1 MRAVAA
7 QERRGTDSCAARA
20 CGILRSVR
28 TRDVHAT
35 AMTLALSLG
44 LTAFSTACD
53 RSAVSER
60 VTAAAPAGDAALRE
74 RDAALL
80 REIDALT
87 ARCAT
92 AWRANPE
99 CLKEACQL
107 RAREVESFAIARAH
121 SFTDLTES
129 NYWHRGR
136 LKFPGDLEQLLR
148 RMAEETASNAPP
160 CAPDG
165 SASVPPARR

>member
-1 MRAVAA
+1 
-7 QERRGTDSCAARA
+7 
-20 CGILRSVR
+20 
-28 TRDVHAT
+28 VHAVVT
-35 AMTLALSLG
+35 ARMLSVVLAVFAAG
-44 LTAFSTACD
+44 CD

-80 REIDALT
+80 RDVDALT

-92 AWRANPE
+92 AWRANRE
-99 CLKEACQL
+99 CLKQACQL
-107 RAREVESFAIARAH
+107 RAREVELFAIARAH
-121 SFTDLTES
+121 NFSDLTES

-148 RMAEETASNAPP
+148 RLAEDTSSNAPP

-165 SASVPPARR
+165 TAGGPPARR

>member
-1 MRAVAA
+1 M
-7 QERRGTDSCAARA
+7 
-20 CGILRSVR
+20 
-28 TRDVHAT
+28 HAT
-35 AMTLALSLG
+35 AVTLALSLA
-44 LTAFSTACD
+44 LAAFSTGCS
-53 RSAVSER
+53 RPAVSEG
-60 VTAAAPAGDAALRE
+60 VSAATTAGDAVLRE

-99 CLKEACQL
+99 CLKQACQL
-107 RAREVESFAIARAH
+107 RAREVELFALVRAH

-148 RMAEETASNAPP
+148 RLAEESPSNVPP

-165 SASVPPARR
+165 TAAAPPARR

>member
-1 MRAVAA
+1 MRAVV
-7 QERRGTDSCAARA
+7 AAR
-20 CGILRSVR
+20 
-28 TRDVHAT
+28 T
-35 AMTLALSLG
+35 LSLVLVG
-44 LTAFSTACD
+44 FAAGCD

-60 VTAAAPAGDAALRE
+60 VTATAPAGDATLRE

-80 REIDALT
+80 REIDVLT

-99 CLKEACQL
+99 CLKQACQL
-107 RAREVESFAIARAH
+107 RAREIELFALARAH

-129 NYWHRGR
+129 NYWHRSR

-148 RMAEETASNAPP
+148 RLAEESPPDASPP
-160 CAPDG
+160 CAPAG
-165 SASVPPARR
+165 PAGAQPTRR

>member
-1 MRAVAA
+1 MHAVVVARILSLVLAVVAA
-7 QERRGTDSCAARA
+7 G
-20 CGILRSVR
+20 
-28 TRDVHAT
+28 
-35 AMTLALSLG
+35 
-44 LTAFSTACD
+44 CD

-60 VTAAAPAGDAALRE
+60 LAAAAADTAFRE

-87 ARCAT
+87 AHCAT

-99 CLKEACQL
+99 CLKQACQL
-107 RAREVESFAIARAH
+107 RAREAELFAVVRAH
-121 SFTDLTES
+121 GFSDLTES

-148 RMAEETASNAPP
+148 RLAEESPSNAPP

-165 SASVPPARR
+165 TAGGPPARR

>member
-1 MRAVAA
+1 MLSFALAA
-7 QERRGTDSCAARA
+7 CSSR
-20 CGILRSVR
+20 CGRP
-28 TRDVHAT
+28 A
-35 AMTLALSLG
+35 G
-44 LTAFSTACD
+44 
-53 RSAVSER
+53 SER
-60 VTAAAPAGDAALRE
+60 IAAATTAGDAALRE

-99 CLKEACQL
+99 CLKQACQL
-107 RAREVESFAIARAH
+107 RAREVELFALVRAH

-148 RMAEETASNAPP
+148 RLAEESPSNAPP

-165 SASVPPARR
+165 TAEAPPARR

>member
-1 MRAVAA
+1 MHAAVAA
-7 QERRGTDSCAARA
+7 R
-20 CGILRSVR
+20 I
-28 TRDVHAT
+28 
-35 AMTLALSLG
+35 LSLV
-44 LTAFSTACD
+44 LAVLAAACD

-60 VTAAAPAGDAALRE
+60 VTAAAPAPAADAALRE
-74 RDAALL
+74 RDTALL

-99 CLKEACQL
+99 CPKQACQL
-107 RAREVESFAIARAH
+107 RAREVELFAIVRAH

-129 NYWHRGR
+129 NYWHRSR

-148 RMAEETASNAPP
+148 RLAEESPSSDPP
-160 CAPDG
+160 CAPG
-165 SASVPPARR
+165 GPAGAPPARR

>member
-1 MRAVAA
+1 
-7 QERRGTDSCAARA
+7 
-20 CGILRSVR
+20 
-28 TRDVHAT
+28 VHAT
-35 AMTLALSLG
+35 AVTLALSLA
-44 LTAFSTACD
+44 LAAFSTGCG
-53 RSAVSER
+53 RPAVSER
-60 VTAAAPAGDAALRE
+60 VSAAAPAADTALRE

-92 AWRANPE
+92 AWRASPE
-99 CLKEACQL
+99 CLKQACQL
-107 RAREVESFAIARAH
+107 RTREVELFAIARAH

-148 RMAEETASNAPP
+148 RLAEESPSNAPP

-165 SASVPPARR
+165 TAGGPPARR

>member
-1 MRAVAA
+1 M
-7 QERRGTDSCAARA
+7 
-20 CGILRSVR
+20 
-28 TRDVHAT
+28 HAT
-35 AMTLALSLG
+35 AVTLALSLA
-44 LTAFSTACD
+44 LAAFSTACG
-53 RSAVSER
+53 RPAVSER
-60 VTAAAPAGDAALRE
+60 VSAATSAGDAVLRE

-99 CLKEACQL
+99 CLKQACQL
-107 RAREVESFAIARAH
+107 RAREVELFALVRAH

-148 RMAEETASNAPP
+148 RLAEESPSNAPP

-165 SASVPPARR
+165 TAGGPPARR

>member
-1 MRAVAA
+1 M
-7 QERRGTDSCAARA
+7 
-20 CGILRSVR
+20 R
-28 TRDVHAT
+28 TRAVHAT
-35 AMTLALSLG
+35 VVTLMLSLAL
-44 LTAFSTACD
+44 AAC
-53 RSAVSER
+53 SSGCGQQAVSGR
-60 VTAAAPAGDAALRE
+60 VTAAAHAADAALRE

-92 AWRANPE
+92 AWRANLE
-99 CLKEACQL
+99 CLKQACQL
-107 RAREVESFAIARAH
+107 RAREVELFAIARAH
-121 SFTDLTES
+121 RFTDLTES

-148 RMAEETASNAPP
+148 RLAEESPSNAPP

-165 SASVPPARR
+165 QAGAPPTRR

>member
-1 MRAVAA
+1 
-7 QERRGTDSCAARA
+7 
-20 CGILRSVR
+20 
-28 TRDVHAT
+28 
-35 AMTLALSLG
+35 MTLALG
-44 LTAFSTACD
+44 LALAVISTACG
-53 RSAVSER
+53 RPAVSEG
-60 VTAAAPAGDAALRE
+60 VAAATPAGDAALRE

-92 AWRANPE
+92 AWRADPE
-99 CLKEACQL
+99 CLKQACQL
-107 RAREVESFAIARAH
+107 RAREVELFAITRAH

-148 RMAEETASNAPP
+148 RLAEESPSNAPP

-165 SASVPPARR
+165 TAGGSPARR

>member
-1 MRAVAA
+1 ML
-7 QERRGTDSCAARA
+7 S
-20 CGILRSVR
+20 
-28 TRDVHAT
+28 
-35 AMTLALSLG
+35 LALM
-44 LTAFSTACD
+44 AC
-53 RSAVSER
+53 SSGCGQQAVSDR
-60 VTAAAPAGDAALRE
+60 VSAAATAGDAALRE

-99 CLKEACQL
+99 CLKQACQL
-107 RAREVESFAIARAH
+107 RAREVELFALVRAH

-148 RMAEETASNAPP
+148 RLAEEPPSNAPP

-165 SASVPPARR
+165 QADAPQARR

>member
-1 MRAVAA
+1 V
-7 QERRGTDSCAARA
+7 
-20 CGILRSVR
+20 
-28 TRDVHAT
+28 
-35 AMTLALSLG
+35 TLALSLA
-44 LTAFSTACD
+44 LAAFSTGCSRPD
-53 RSAVSER
+53 VSER
-60 VTAAAPAGDAALRE
+60 VSAATPAGDAALRE

-92 AWRANPE
+92 AWRASPE
-99 CLKEACQL
+99 CLKQACQL
-107 RAREVESFAIARAH
+107 RAREVELFALVRAH
-121 SFTDLTES
+121 RFTDLTES

-148 RMAEETASNAPP
+148 RLAEESPSNGPP

-165 SASVPPARR
+165 TAGAPPARR

>member
-1 MRAVAA
+1 MLSFALAA
-7 QERRGTDSCAARA
+7 CSSR
-20 CGILRSVR
+20 CGRPA
-28 TRDVHAT
+28 D
-35 AMTLALSLG
+35 
-44 LTAFSTACD
+44 
-53 RSAVSER
+53 SER
-60 VTAAAPAGDAALRE
+60 VTAATPAGDPSLRE

-99 CLKEACQL
+99 CLKQACSL
-107 RAREVESFAIARAH
+107 RAREVELFALVRAH

-148 RMAEETASNAPP
+148 RLAEESPSNAPP

-165 SASVPPARR
+165 TAEAPPARR

>member
-1 MRAVAA
+1 VHAVVVARILSLVLAVVAA
-7 QERRGTDSCAARA
+7 G
-20 CGILRSVR
+20 
-28 TRDVHAT
+28 
-35 AMTLALSLG
+35 
-44 LTAFSTACD
+44 CD

-60 VTAAAPAGDAALRE
+60 LAAAAAADTAFRE
-74 RDAALL
+74 SDAALL

-87 ARCAT
+87 AHCAT

-99 CLKEACQL
+99 CLKQACQL
-107 RAREVESFAIARAH
+107 RAREVELFAAARAH

-148 RMAEETASNAPP
+148 RLAEESPSSAPL

-165 SASVPPARR
+165 TASAPPARR

>member
-1 MRAVAA
+1 M
-7 QERRGTDSCAARA
+7 
-20 CGILRSVR
+20 
-28 TRDVHAT
+28 HAT
-35 AMTLALSLG
+35 AVTLALSLA
-44 LTAFSTACD
+44 LAAFSTGCS
-53 RSAVSER
+53 RPAVSEG
-60 VTAAAPAGDAALRE
+60 VSAATPAGDAALRE

-99 CLKEACQL
+99 CLKQACQL
-107 RAREVESFAIARAH
+107 RAREVELFALVRAH

-148 RMAEETASNAPP
+148 RLAEESPSNAPP

-165 SASVPPARR
+165 QAGAPPARR

>member
-1 MRAVAA
+1 
-7 QERRGTDSCAARA
+7 
-20 CGILRSVR
+20 
-28 TRDVHAT
+28 VHAT
-35 AMTLALSLG
+35 AVTLALSLA
-44 LTAFSTACD
+44 LAAFSTGCS
-53 RSAVSER
+53 RPAVSER
-60 VTAAAPAGDAALRE
+60 ITAAAPAADAALRE

-80 REIDALT
+80 RETDALT

-99 CLKEACQL
+99 CLKQACQL
-107 RAREVESFAIARAH
+107 RAREVELFAIARAH

-136 LKFPGDLEQLLR
+136 FKFPGDLEQLLR
-148 RMAEETASNAPP
+148 RLAEESPSNAPP

-165 SASVPPARR
+165 TAGGSPARR

>member
-1 MRAVAA
+1 V
-7 QERRGTDSCAARA
+7 S
-20 CGILRSVR
+20 
-28 TRDVHAT
+28 
-35 AMTLALSLG
+35 LALSLA
-44 LTAFSTACD
+44 LAAFSTACD

-60 VTAAAPAGDAALRE
+60 VTAAAPAADAALRE

-92 AWRANPE
+92 AWRADPE
-99 CLKEACQL
+99 CLKQACQL
-107 RAREVESFAIARAH
+107 RGREVELFAITRAH

-148 RMAEETASNAPP
+148 RLAEESPSNVPP

-165 SASVPPARR
+165 TAAAPPARR